1 MKTIKYIL
9 LAFVILGSYNAK
21 AQNQFHVSQYMLH
34 HGFINP
40 GAIGNS
46 NALNGAIFYR
56 NQWTGM
62 EGAPSVMGLNF
73 NKPFTKGKNHLG
85 LTVVHDRIGVSKN
98 FEFTGTYAYR
108 MKLGVNKYLSL
119 GLSATLSLMQSNLAS
134 VTTTDANDPIFSSNT
149 PTFTM
154 PNSKFGAY
162 YFSPK
167 FYVGFAIPNLLENK
181 VVYDNTYTG
190 VTEFN
195 PQNLHYYLHSGYS
208 FTINEN
214 IDLNPSVLLKQV
226 SGSPLSIDI
235 NLQMMYKKKF
245 GIGASFR
252 TSKELIGL
260 INYQVSDNFRLG
272 YSYDFNWGQIGSFSR
287 GSHEIMLI
295 FKYAE
300 KKGIPAIE
308 SPRF

>member
-1 MKTIKYIL
+1 MKNIKIIL
-9 LAFVILGSYNAK
+9 VGFILFIGINSK

-62 EGAPSVMGLNF
+62 NGAPTVMGLNF

-85 LTVVHDRIGVSKN
+85 LTVVHDQIGVSKN
-98 FEFTGTYAYR
+98 FEFTLTYAYR

-119 GLSATLSLMQSNLAS
+119 GLSGTISLMQSNYSL
-134 VTTTDANDPIFSSNT
+134 VETTDANDPIFSAST
-149 PTFTM
+149 PTFTL

-181 VVYDNTYTG
+181 VIYDNTYTG
-190 VTEFN
+190 ITEFN
-195 PQNLHYYLHSGYS
+195 PKNLHYYLHTGYS
-208 FTINEN
+208 FALNEN
-214 IDLNPSVLLKQV
+214 FDLNPSVLMKQV
-226 SGSPLSIDI
+226 TGSPLSIDI
-235 NLQMMYKKKF
+235 NAQIMYKKKL
-245 GIGASFR
+245 GAGLSFR
-252 TSKELIGL
+252 TTNELIGL
-260 INYQVSDNFRLG
+260 LNYQITQNFRLA
-272 YSYDFNWGQIGSFSR
+272 YAYDFNWGQLGSFSK

-295 FKYAE
+295 FRYME

>member
-1 MKTIKYIL
+1 MKNLRYIL
-9 LAFVILGSYNAK
+9 VAAVLMIGTNMQ

-34 HGFINP
+34 HGFVNP

-46 NALNGAIFYR
+46 NAVSGAIFYR

-62 EGAPSVMGLNF
+62 SGAPRVMGLNF

-85 LTVVHDRIGVSKN
+85 LTIIHDQIGVSKN
-98 FEFTGTYAYR
+98 FEFTLTYAYR

-119 GLSATLSLMQSNLAS
+119 GISGTLSLMQSNYSL
-134 VTTTDANDPIFSSNT
+134 VNTTEANDPIFTSST

-181 VVYDNTYTG
+181 VIYDNTYTG

-195 PQNLHYYLHSGYS
+195 PKNLHYYLHTGYS
-208 FTINEN
+208 FTLGDNF
-214 IDLNPSVLLKQV
+214 DFNPSVMFKQV
-226 SGSPLSIDI
+226 TGSPLAIDI
-235 NLQMMYKKKF
+235 NAQFMYKKKL
-245 GIGASFR
+245 GMGASFR
-252 TSKELIGL
+252 TSNELIGL
-260 INYQVSDNFRLG
+260 LNYQVSQNFRLG
-272 YSYDFNWGQIGSFSR
+272 YAYDFNWGQLGSFSR
-287 GSHEIMLI
+287 GSHEVMLI
-295 FKYAE
+295 FKYME
-300 KKGIPAIE
+300 KKGVPAIE
-308 SPRF
+308 APRF